1 MTENNKITTDNR
13 QHTTDIYMPKLVIDD
28 REIEVAPGTKVIEAA
43 EELGIMIPRFCYH
56 PALGSVGAC
65 RVCAVKFLQGPFKGV
80 QMSCMVEAQ
89 DGMVV
94 STTDKEAVDFRKYVI
109 EWLMLHHPH
118 DCPVCDEGG
127 HCLLQDMT
135 VAGGHGIRRY
145 LGNKRTYA
153 DQYLGPLLQHEMNRC
168 IHCYRCARF
177 YQEFSGYRDLG
188 AMQNANRTYFG
199 RFKDGVLESPFAGNL
214 SDICPTGVYT
224 DKPSRFFGRRWDYE
238 RSPSLCMNC
247 SLGCHTVVSCRYRKV
262 VRQEARFSKS
272 VNGYFICDRGR
283 YGFFYAGLE
292 QRPRRAIV
300 DGEAVAVDQA
310 VDALKQRLKTVKNRV
325 GAQAVTCAGSSRSSL
340 ETLAMLK
347 RVCQANGWPPPAYF
361 ADTAITRKVKSAVAR
376 LDSELVV
383 SLREIESA
391 DFIAVLG
398 ADAINEAPM
407 LALAMRQARRDNAAV
422 AVIDPRPIFLPFEFE
437 HLPAKLDEVNG
448 CLGALIKTA
457 IDPAV
462 LKEQEAFGRKFYADL
477 PPIEQLKPSQQEK
490 VSFLAEK
497 LRTSQRPIIVCAT
510 ETVRQQTPA
519 LAADAALLLQAA
531 GKQAGL
537 FYLMP
542 GANAFAAGLLSD
554 ETASFE
560 ALIGEIEKGSI
571 KGLILVESNPFWN
584 FPDRQRLEKA
594 MGHLDLLV
602 VMDYMN
608 SEAAQNA
615 HIFLPTTT
623 MYESGGV
630 YINQEAR
637 VQVAQP
643 AYRGGM
649 PITLSGGGNHPP
661 RAYDTGN
668 PDNEPASA
676 RQLLA
681 YLIDDGLG
689 KQPAAKD
696 LQAGIWTWLT
706 ETEVGLKN
714 LGAIEEIPDEGVRLY
729 REPDFTIRFLNE
741 TPSVGPVRDDRLEL
755 ITVERAFGTEELSSC
770 SECLSDLV
778 ESLCIF
784 MCRTDA
790 KELNLAAGD
799 KVSVELHGGTLDVN
813 LRIADNMAAGTL
825 VIPRYKALEWQKM
838 GTGQK
843 WIRKD
848 RIRKVGQ
855 ADNFFPE

>member
-1 MTENNKITTDNR
+1 
-13 QHTTDIYMPKLVIDD
+13 MPKLIIDD

-43 EELGIMIPRFCYH
+43 EKLGIMIPRFCYH

-135 VAGGHGIRRY
+135 VSGGHGIRRY

-168 IHCYRCARF
+168 IHCYRCSRF
-177 YQEFSGYRDLG
+177 YQEFCGYQDLG
-188 AMQNANRTYFG
+188 VMQSANRIYFG
-199 RFKDGVLESPFAGNL
+199 RFKDGILKSPFAGNL

-247 SLGCHTVVSCRYRKV
+247 SLGCHTVVSCHYREII
-262 VRQEARFSKS
+262 RQEARFSKS

-283 YGFFYAGLE
+283 YGFFYADLE

-300 DGEAVAVDQA
+300 DGEAVTVDQA
-310 VDALKQRLKTVKNRV
+310 LDALKQRLKTVMNRA
-325 GAQAVTCAGSSRSSL
+325 GAQAVACAGSSRSGL

-361 ADTAITRKVKSAVAR
+361 TDTAITRKVKSAVAR
-376 LDSELVV
+376 LDSELMV

-398 ADAINEAPM
+398 TDAINEAPM
-407 LALAMRQARRDNAAV
+407 LALAMRQAQRNNATV

-437 HLPAKLDEVNG
+437 HLPAKLDEVND
-448 CLGALIKTA
+448 CLEALIKA
-457 IDPAV
+457 AVAPAA
-462 LKEQEAFGRKFYADL
+462 LKEQEASGRKFYANL
-477 PPIEQLKPSQQEK
+477 PPIEELAPSHQER
-490 VSFLAEK
+490 VSLLAEK
-497 LRTSQRPIIVCAT
+497 LRTSRRPIIVCAT

-519 LAADAALLLQAA
+519 LASDAALLLQAA

-571 KGLILVESNPFWN
+571 NGLIVVESNPFWN
-584 FPDRQRLEKA
+584 FPDRQRLQNA
-594 MGHLDLLV
+594 MGHLDLIV

-623 MYESGGV
+623 LYESGGV

-643 AYRGGM
+643 AYRGGI
-649 PITLSGGGNHPP
+649 PIALSGGGNHPP
-661 RAYDTGN
+661 RAYDTGT
-668 PDNEPASA
+668 PGNEPTAA

-681 YLIDDGLG
+681 YLIDDGSG
-689 KQPAAKD
+689 MQPAGED
-696 LQAGIWTWLT
+696 LQAGIWSWLA
-706 ETEVGLKN
+706 ETEAGFKD
-714 LGAIEEIPDEGVRLY
+714 LGAIEEIPDAGVRFY
-729 REPDFTIRFLNE
+729 REPDFTGRFSNE

-755 ITVERAFGTEELSSC
+755 ITVERAFGTEELSCC
-770 SECLSDLV
+770 SACLADLV
-778 ESLCIF
+778 ESPCIL

-790 KELNLAAGD
+790 RELSLAAGD
-799 KVSVELHGGTLDVN
+799 KVSLELDGGTLDAN
-813 LRIADNMAAGTL
+813 LQIADNMAAGTL
-825 VIPRYKALEWQKM
+825 VIPRHKALGWQKI
-838 GTGQK
+838 GAGQT

-848 RIRKVGQ
+848 RIRKVG
-855 ADNFFPE
+855 